1 MHEKMQSK
9 RMDFQT
15 HPKNW
20 EEMGTT
26 ADPHQ
31 MAEFLSKTC
40 NSPVQHVINYNKK
53 ISPEKRMAVMG
64 FNFRPPSPALG

>member
-1 MHEKMQSK
+1 MKKFNQREWNFKLIQ
-9 RMDFQT
+9 
-15 HPKNW
+15 KNW

-26 ADPHQ
+26 DDPHQ
-31 MAEFLSKTC
+31 MEEFLSKTC